1 MSRSL
6 LKPLATLLIG
16 LYLPGGLRAQQADPP
31 AKFGVLLT
39 SGVFGLPPEARSV
52 DWAVL
57 NNSPDSQRVRVTVY
71 RVSNTGPKEPV
82 WPGVLTFVVRPG
94 RLFHSA
100 NTVGPT
106 APFSHGLYYEVVVE
120 LNDRRILPTV
130 TVWSDAANTVIA
142 GTRLGPRDFVE
153 LRQ

>member
-1 MSRSL
+1 MPRSL
-6 LKPLATLLIG
+6 AKPLPFLLMA
-16 LYLPGGLRAQQADPP
+16 LCLPAGLRAQQSEAPTRF
-31 AKFGVLLT
+31 AVLLT
-39 SGVFGLPPEARSV
+39 SGVFGLPAEARSV

-71 RVSNTGPKEPV
+71 RVSSAGPKTTV
-82 WPGVLTFVVRPG
+82 WPGVLTFVVQPG
-94 RLFHSA
+94 RLFHSG

-106 APFSHGLYYEVVVE
+106 APYAPGMTYEVVVE
-120 LNDRRILPTV
+120 LNDRRVLPTV

-153 LRQ
+153 LRP